1 MNAHKQSSY
10 NARRLLIDMW
20 SFIRPYR
27 GRFWHATVLRFTSDL
42 VWLYPA
48 WALGEITNFFVSFER
63 GQSLERFWWLMAG
76 FAGAGLYR
84 FVVIEFAKF
93 SGYQVAERIGLDA
106 RVQALQHLFSLDL
119 RWHETMRS
127 GAKLKRIS
135 RGGEGLNRI
144 LRFFVVLLK
153 YYELQTF
160 VIYSTFSRKKK

>member
-27 GRFWHATVLRFTSDL
+27 GRFWLATVLRFTSDL

-84 FVVIEFAKF
+84 FVVIEFAKIQRLP
-93 SGYQVAERIGLDA
+93 GGGADRA
-106 RVQALQHLFSLDL
+106 RCA
-119 RWHETMRS
+119 
-127 GAKLKRIS
+127 GAGAS
-135 RGGEGLNRI
+135 APV
-144 LRFFVVLLK
+144 FA
-153 YYELQTF
+153 
-160 VIYSTFSRKKK
+160 

>member
-10 NARRLLIDMW
+10 NARQLLIDMW

-48 WALGEITNFFVSFER
+48 WALGEITNFFAYFER
-63 GQSLERFWWLMAG
+63 GQSLQRFWWLLGG
-76 FAGAGLYR
+76 FALAGLYR
-84 FVVIEFAKF
+84 FTVIELAKF
-93 SGYQVAERIGLDA
+93 TGYQVAERIGLDA
-106 RVQALQHLFSLDL
+106 RLKTLKHLFSLDL

-135 RGGEGLNRI
+135 RGGEGLMHI
-144 LRFFVVLLK
+144 LRFFYTNILEASLNIVA
-153 YYELQTF
+153 
-160 VIYSTFSRKKK
+160 VI